1 MSAQDFLVIWA
12 GTFVAMFACRAIPI
26 FALRGRALPP
36 RVAEAL
42 NFIPPAAF
50 AALVANDLFSPT
62 MFASGIWPG
71 LMPVVA
77 AAIVFAIARKT
88 GSLMWCCVGGVVAY
102 LALSLI

>member
-1 MSAQDFLVIWA
+1 MSTQDFLVIWA

-36 RVAEAL
+36 RVVEAL

-62 MFASGIWPG
+62 MFSAG
-71 LMPVVA
+71 LWAGAFPLLA
-77 AAIVFAIARKT
+77 ATIVFAIAWKT
-88 GSLMWCCVGGVVAY
+88 KSLMWCCVGGVVAY

>member
-36 RVAEAL
+36 RVVEAL
-42 NFIPPAAF
+42 NFIPPA
-50 AALVANDLFSPT
+50 LVPHALFSPT
-62 MFASGIWPG
+62 MFASGIGPG
-71 LMPVVA
+71 LIPVVA